1 MNKMDP
7 RDVAAIADLA
17 RLECDEQTLT
27 TFARQL
33 DEILT
38 YMDKLNQLDTSDVQ
52 PMYSPVRHETAFR
65 QDKVSQTYSRE
76 ELLENAPQEDGRYFI
91 VPKVF

>member
-17 RLECDEQTLT
+17 RLECDEETLT
-27 TFARQL
+27 IFARQL

-38 YMDKLNQLDTSDVQ
+38 YMDTLNQLDTSEVQ
-52 PMYSPVRHETAFR
+52 PMYSPVRHEIVFR
-65 QDKVSQTYSRE
+65 QDEVNQSYSRE
-76 ELLENAPQEDGRYFI
+76 ELLENAPQEDGQYFI